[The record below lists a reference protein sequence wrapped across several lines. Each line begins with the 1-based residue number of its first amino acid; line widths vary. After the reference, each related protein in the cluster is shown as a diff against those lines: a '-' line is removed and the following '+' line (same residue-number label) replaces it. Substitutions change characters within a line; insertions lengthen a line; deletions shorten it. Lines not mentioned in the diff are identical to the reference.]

1 MLGMEDDPLNFMGG
15 FHYAGALLAAGNA
28 QAGRSLFSG
37 SSPNFTWAFTSR
49 TYLLALSQAVRGLHK
64 EGLAAAEKAYS
75 MAPWS
80 TTTKGLFGGLLR
92 CAGETNRADEL
103 YGELLPGDQYG
114 AAMGLSLFHVSCSD
128 IEHAAEWAHKAV
140 EQRDTRMILLIALV
154 RAFRPDI
161 LRSNVRWSGHRPHA
175 GDSARAP
182 ARLRARER
190 ARRLTPDNCRR
201 AGAFVF

>member
-28 QAGRSLFSG
+28 QAGEAYLAQLSELHLG
-37 SSPNFTWAFTSR
+37 LYQPY
-49 TYLLALSQAVRGLHK
+49 YLLALSQAVRGLHK
-64 EGLAAAEKAYS
+64 EALTAAEKAYS

-161 LRSNVRWSGHRPHA
+161 LRSNVRWSAIAHTLGIPPALPLDYAHA
-175 GDSARAP
+175 NVP
-182 ARLRARER
+182 AVNTR
-190 ARRLTPDNCRR
+190 
-201 AGAFVF
+201 